1 MSVVYRR
8 YIPLVVAFVTGAI
21 MILEYYISE
30 NYKVVIDAADVLKT
44 WRIILSTVVFIG
56 VINLFRVHGR
66 HISRRRPGQWYY
78 SAWLLFLIIFYA
90 ICGLVMGVQSDT
102 YVRWFVNAVTVPL
115 GATMYAS
122 LCFYM
127 AAGAY
132 RVLRA
137 RSLETFLLLGAA
149 FLVIMGNTP
158 LFPYLWPG
166 FATIR
171 NWIFDVI
178 VTGGMRA
185 IRIGVGLGATA
196 TGLKTVL
203 GLETGYLGRRR

>member
-8 YIPLVVAFVTGAI
+8 YIPLLITFITGVI
-21 MILEYYISE
+21 MILEYYVSKDI
-30 NYKVVIDAADVLKT
+30 KWVIDAADLLAT
-44 WRIILSTVVFIG
+44 WRTILSTVVFIG
-56 VINLFRVHGR
+56 TINLLRVHGR
-66 HISRRRPGQWYY
+66 NVSRRRPGQWYY
-78 SAWLLFLIIFYA
+78 SAWLIFLIVFYA
-90 ICGLVMGVQSDT
+90 ICGLVLGVESDIF
-102 YVRWFVNAVTVPL
+102 VRWFVNAVTVPL

-127 AAGAY
+127 AVGAY

-137 RSLETFLLLGAA
+137 RSFETFLLLGSA

-171 NWIFDVI
+171 NWIFSVI